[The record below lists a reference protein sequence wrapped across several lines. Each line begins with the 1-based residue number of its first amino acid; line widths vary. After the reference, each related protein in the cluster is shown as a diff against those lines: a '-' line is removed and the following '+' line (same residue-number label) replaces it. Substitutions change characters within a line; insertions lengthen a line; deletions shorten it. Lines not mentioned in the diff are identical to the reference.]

1 MGEAHDGAGAESR
14 TADPN
19 VANAAREVEEFVA
32 NGGWDQ
38 PPQLF
43 ALVTTAELLS
53 KQPELADQID
63 SSSALTPIA
72 QESLPDADLGET
84 LGRIAWP
91 ESVLGCA
98 LAQEII
104 VLPPDAEEEVSSPDA
119 DRLRRAA
126 ANHPKRTEARLV
138 AAVSRDGARACVLRL
153 RGKPAEGSGE
163 EIGEEN
169 GDESYEEVIE
179 HPDLAP
185 NLLDALAATLAP

>member
-1 MGEAHDGAGAESR
+1 MGEAHDGGGAESR

-104 VLPPDAEEEVSSPDA
+104 VLPPDAEDEVSSPDA

-163 EIGEEN
+163 GSGEEIG
-169 GDESYEEVIE
+169 EEVIE